1 MRLPHRCRNRRLG
14 RLLAKEKEQIRAR
27 LEKERTAAREVQ
39 RRAMAARQEA
49 VEGGRVLP
57 VQLGIRDAFAG
68 GARRHVR
75 VEVPE
80 VEVARARV
88 RAQARARYCAERLA
102 QVRSAGS
109 FLPLFEQPPQPSTS

>member
-1 MRLPHRCRNRRLG
+1 MPPQRPPCLPRAPAALPPP
-14 RLLAKEKEQIRAR
+14 LLAKEKEQIRAR

-39 RRAMAARQEA
+39 RRALAARQEA

-80 VEVARARV
+80 AEV
-88 RAQARARYCAERLA
+88 QSSQQ
-102 QVRSAGS
+102 QV
-109 FLPLFEQPPQPSTS
+109 LPLVASPPSLL